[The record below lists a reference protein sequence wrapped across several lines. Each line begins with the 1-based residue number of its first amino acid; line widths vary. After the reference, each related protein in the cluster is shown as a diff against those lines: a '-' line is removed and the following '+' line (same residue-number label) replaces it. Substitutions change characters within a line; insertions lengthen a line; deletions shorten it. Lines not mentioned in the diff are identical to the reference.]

1 MSRIHKGNRDLI
13 KEINR
18 NLVLNLIKSR
28 GPLSRTEIA
37 NLSGLSAATVSGIT
51 ADFIATG
58 LVREMGEGESTGG
71 RRPVL
76 LRLNHKAGFVV
87 GVKLMEHAVA
97 SALTDLD
104 ANVLHHRVTRPTT
117 ADGQPPLAS
126 GQVPTADTL
135 LPIIIRAIEATIAE
149 STVERQRVLGIGI
162 GMAGVVNGE
171 TGICRYSPFFGWRDV
186 KIAEPI
192 AAHFG
197 LPVYLENDVNTLTI
211 AEQWFGY
218 GHGVDHF
225 MVVTIGRGVGA
236 GIVVNGQFYRGA
248 VGGAGELGHITL
260 TVDGPPCDCGK
271 RGCLEAMASDLAM
284 VRQARAAIALGEKTA
299 LVGVEP
305 LSLETIVAAAEGGD
319 ELARRLLAD
328 SGRWLGIG
336 IATLVN
342 ILNPKL
348 VIIGG
353 EGVRAGEWRFGPM
366 REAIQAHAF
375 NGLAEK
381 LEIIIEPSGDET
393 WARGA
398 ACVVLGE
405 LFKSPVHKGEEAGP
419 DGSDGLRSFF
429 WPKLTSLDEGRR

>member
-1 MSRIHKGNRDLI
+1 MARLRRGNRDLI

-18 NLVLNLIKSR
+18 NLVLNLIKSG
-28 GPLSRTEIA
+28 GPISRTDIA
-37 NLSGLSAATVSGIT
+37 RLSTLSLATVSGIT
-51 ADFIATG
+51 ADFIASG
-58 LVREMGEGESTGG
+58 LVHELGVGESTGG

-76 LRLNHKAGFVV
+76 LRLNYQAGFVV
-87 GVKLMEHAVA
+87 GVKLMEHAIT

-104 ANVLHHRVTRPTT
+104 ASVLHHRVTPFQTQRDVQ
-117 ADGQPPLAS
+117 AVQE
-126 GQVPTADTL
+126 V
-135 LPIIIRAIEATIAE
+135 IIAAVEATIAE
-149 STVERQRVLGIGI
+149 SRADRARVLGIGV
-162 GMAGVVNGE
+162 GMAGVVDGE
-171 TGICRYSPFFGWRDV
+171 AGICRYSPFFGWRDAP
-186 KIAEPI
+186 IAGPV

-225 MVVTIGRGVGA
+225 VVVTVGRGIGA

-248 VGGAGELGHITL
+248 LGGAGELGHITL
-260 TVDGPPCDCGK
+260 VEDGPPCDCGK
-271 RGCLEAMASDLAM
+271 RGCLEALASDPAM
-284 VRQARAAIALGEKTA
+284 VRQARAAIALGGRTA

-305 LSLETIVAAAEGGD
+305 LTLEDIVAAAEAGD
-319 ELARRLLAD
+319 GLARRLLAD

-342 ILNPKL
+342 VLNPQL
-348 VIIGG
+348 VIVGG

-366 REAIQAHAF
+366 REAVRAHAF
-375 NGLAEK
+375 NGLADE
-381 LEIIIEPSGDET
+381 LEIVIEPSGDET

-405 LFKSPVHKGEEAGP
+405 LFKSPVHKGKAT
-419 DGSDGLRSFF
+419 DLMAAMA
-429 WPKLTSLDEGRR
+429 